1 MRYATRKVAAM
12 AGDVRRALELC
23 RMAADVAADEAREE
37 RREERRRTKKG
48 DLDDDEFGDDDFD
61 DDEFDCSS
69 SNNKKPV
76 VVSMRHVDAAVR
88 AMFGAAHM
96 QALSAAPLID
106 VLLLAALALELRAS
120 GRAAA
125 TVADL
130 APRVA
135 ELFASGGL
143 LQQQPGGEGGGNAT
157 TLPSLGDVAAS
168 AARLAAQRVLV
179 ADAADARARARVAFD
194 VPLADVLAA
203 LRAQRGATAF
213 VARLPFV

>member
-1 MRYATRKVAAM
+1 M

-37 RREERRRTKKG
+37 RRKEKKRRDG
-48 DLDDDEFGDDDFD
+48 DESESDED
-61 DDEFDCSS
+61 DDEFDCSPS
-69 SNNKKPV
+69 SPSSSSSPI

-106 VLLLAALALELRAS
+106 VLLLASLALELKAT

-143 LQQQPGGEGGGNAT
+143 LPQGGENNCPP
-157 TLPSLGDVAAS
+157 PSLGDVAAA
-168 AARLAAQRVLV
+168 AARLAAQRILV
-179 ADAADARARARVAFD
+179 ADAGDARARARVAFD
-194 VPLADVLAA
+194 VPVADVLAA
-203 LRAQRGATAF
+203 LRSQKGCTAF
-213 VARLPFV
+213 VARLPYV